1 MPKKKIS
8 DRAKDE
14 GILQEA
20 LLIVVD
26 LLKSTATQLQG
37 YSKGKGNNHK
47 LEKLQL
53 FFKVSFLAE
62 NLSALVLSCLN
73 FIASDCK
80 LKIAFYRSKGILY
93 CIVEG
98 ILFEGVG
105 SKPLN

>member
-1 MPKKKIS
+1 MLKKKIS

-26 LLKSTATQLQG
+26 LLKSP
-37 YSKGKGNNHK
+37 
-47 LEKLQL
+47 
-53 FFKVSFLAE
+53 
-62 NLSALVLSCLN
+62 
-73 FIASDCK
+73 FIVQK
-80 LKIAFYRSKGILY
+80 RKT
-93 CIVEG
+93 VEG